1 MDQILVPADIF
12 FKPHNKTEKRK
23 EDVCH
28 IMLQL
33 LHFDRKNANKIPQG
47 KEEE

>member
-1 MDQILVPADIF
+1 MLINQIFVPADISTT
-12 FKPHNKTEKRK
+12 HNKTEKRK

-28 IMLQL
+28 IILQ

-47 KEEE
+47 KE